1 VTLIALSVAGVVAML
16 VNIHIGWATGWYDN
30 PPACLLDVLLSTMVF
45 MLVLV
50 PCYAGLLWLAWG
62 VGIWP

>member
-1 VTLIALSVAGVVAML
+1 ML